1 MTKEQMRNAYYE
13 IRKEVAHTMTPSEQ
27 MKVIDIHCWLMA
39 KKGYED
45 YGLNARDKKQKHI
58 DFLESYK
65 EAYETVKSLKNN

>member
-1 MTKEQMRNAYYE
+1 MTKEQMRNEYSE
-13 IRKEVAHTMTPSEQ
+13 IKKEVANTMTWIEQ
-27 MKVIDIHCWLMA
+27 MRVIDIHCWLME

-65 EAYETVKSLKNN
+65 EAYETVKNLENN